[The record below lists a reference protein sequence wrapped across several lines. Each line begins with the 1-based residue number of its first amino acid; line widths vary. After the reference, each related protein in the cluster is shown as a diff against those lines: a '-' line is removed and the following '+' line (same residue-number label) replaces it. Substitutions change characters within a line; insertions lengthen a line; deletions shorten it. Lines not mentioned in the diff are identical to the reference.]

1 MNDQRKRQI
10 NTEGRAPPEAVI
22 IGGRRAF
29 GNPLFEGTLSGCER
43 ILLVQQRR
51 KDTVASHHLSM
62 KTLAVLLLAL
72 LVGAATP
79 TRAQDPNAENPVMHS
94 FGAIGAQA
102 VFCNYMAIAELADL
116 HGKQVY
122 DKTKVVQLAN
132 MYVGLTTAA
141 KESLTDLVDSGKL
154 NSGDDAAVKEMVIIN
169 DLLISTAK
177 GIVTYVETPS
187 PETQAAYEKNRQK
200 SWKAISKFLGI
211 E

>member
-1 MNDQRKRQI
+1 
-10 NTEGRAPPEAVI
+10 
-22 IGGRRAF
+22 
-29 GNPLFEGTLSGCER
+29 
-43 ILLVQQRR
+43 
-51 KDTVASHHLSM
+51 M

-132 MYVGLTTAA
+132 MYVGLTSAA
-141 KESLTDLVDSGKL
+141 KDSLTDLVDSGKL
-154 NSGDDAAVKEMVIIN
+154 NSSDDAAVKEMVIIN

-177 GIVTYVETPS
+177 GIITYVETPS
-187 PETQAAYEKNRQK
+187 AETQAAYEKNRQK

>member
-1 MNDQRKRQI
+1 
-10 NTEGRAPPEAVI
+10 
-22 IGGRRAF
+22 
-29 GNPLFEGTLSGCER
+29 
-43 ILLVQQRR
+43 
-51 KDTVASHHLSM
+51 M

-72 LVGAATP
+72 FVGAATP

-177 GIVTYVETPS
+177 GIITYVETPS